1 MSSQTARK
9 PDNKRSPRSNKSN
22 KYVKQ
27 TARFDARRDG
37 KPIIFGWGG
46 HLSHKEKLQ
55 FQRRATWA
63 GAGLVGLLIVAVIIG
78 TWVNLNVIIPS
89 LPITSVNGH
98 QIPQSAYRKL
108 VALKTMLEEE
118 KLNGPHGLN
127 AQAAD
132 LKAQVDA
139 QQKII
144 DADTSKIDSLNKQ
157 IKALPAGASSDA
169 QRQQLNSQLA
179 SAKKDLTTAQ
189 TKHDQLNAQY
199 NNLEQNTIANEQ
211 QLFTQSQVG
220 NDSATWLQDDEI
232 IREWAATQSGAI
244 QAKVNPTA
252 TQVNQFIATLKANL
266 PKGMTYSKFLSQDNI
281 TDSDVQTMAT
291 LVVRRNNMQ
300 AYMADRIKSPAY
312 QVLAR
317 SITSSTQKDAQN
329 ILAQLKKG
337 TDFGTLAKQKSVD
350 ATTASKGGDLGWL
363 ARGQLAQTDQTGV
376 IDNWLFDPARYVGEL
391 SPVLNENGAFHIVQ
405 ITSID
410 PSRTL
415 DKTTLQSLQA
425 NALTSWLF
433 EQRALPGM
441 NITPIDQNKL
451 TDTSNMPPDLP
462 SGAPATAVPGAPN
475 TGLPNTGP

>member
-1 MSSQTARK
+1 MNSQTARK
-9 PDNKRSPRSNKSN
+9 PENKRPARSNKSN

-46 HLSHKEKLQ
+46 HLSHKEKIQ
-55 FQRRATWA
+55 FQRRVTWA
-63 GAGLVGLLIVAVIIG
+63 VAGLIGLLIVAVIIG

-108 VALKTMLEEE
+108 VALKTELEEE

-127 AQAAD
+127 AQAAS

-157 IKALPAGASSDA
+157 IKALPAGASSNA
-169 QRQQLNSQLA
+169 KRQQLNAQLA
-179 SAKKDLTTAQ
+179 SAKKDLTAAQ
-189 TKHDQLNAQY
+189 TKHDQINSQY
-199 NNLEQNTIANEQ
+199 TNLEQNTIPGEQ

-220 NDSATWLQDDEI
+220 NDSASWLQEDEI
-232 IREWAATQSGAI
+232 IREWLATQSKAI

-266 PKGMTYSKFLSQDNI
+266 PKSTTYSKFLSQDNI

-300 AYMADRIKSPAY
+300 AYLASLIKSPTY

-317 SITSSTQKDAQN
+317 SITMSTQADAQN
-329 ILAQLKKG
+329 ILKQLKKG

-350 ATTASKGGDLGWL
+350 AATASKGGDLGWL
-363 ARGQLAQTDQTGV
+363 ARGQLAQTDQTGT
-376 IDNWLFDPARYVGEL
+376 IDNWLFDPSRYVGEL
-391 SPVLNENGAFHIVQ
+391 SPVLNENGAFHVVQ
-405 ITSID
+405 ITGID
-410 PSRTL
+410 PSRAL
-415 DKTTLQSLQA
+415 DKATLQLLQT

-433 EQRALPGM
+433 DQRALPDM
-441 NITPIDQNKL
+441 KITPVDQNKL

-462 SGAPATAVPGAPN
+462 SGAPATAVPGAPSN
-475 TGLPNTGP
+475 GLPNTGP

>member
-1 MSSQTARK
+1 MNSQTARK
-9 PDNKRSPRSNKSN
+9 PENKRSTRSSKSN

-55 FQRRATWA
+55 FQQRATWVA
-63 GAGLVGLLIVAVIIG
+63 AGLVGLLIVAVIVG
-78 TWVNLNVIIPS
+78 TWVNINVITPS
-89 LPITSVNGH
+89 LPITTVNGH

-108 VALKTMLEEE
+108 VALKTELEEE

-127 AQAAD
+127 AQAAN

-144 DADTSKIDSLNKQ
+144 DADTTKIDNLNKQ
-157 IKALPAGASSDA
+157 IKALPAGASSNA
-169 QRQQLNSQLA
+169 QREQLNKQLA
-179 SAKKDLTTAQ
+179 SVKKDLTAAQ
-189 TKHDQLNAQY
+189 TKHDQLNNQY
-199 NNLEQNTIANEQ
+199 TNLEQNTIANEQ

-232 IREWAATQSGAI
+232 IREWLARQSKAV

-252 TQVNQFIATLKANL
+252 TQVNQFMATLKANL

-291 LVVRRNNMQ
+291 LIVRRNNMQ
-300 AYMADRIKSPAY
+300 AYLASLIKSPTY
-312 QVLAR
+312 QVLVR
-317 SITSSTQKDAQN
+317 SITASTQADAQN
-329 ILAQLKKG
+329 ILKQLKKG
-337 TDFGTLAKQKSVD
+337 ADFGALAKQKSVD

-376 IDNWLFDPARYVGEL
+376 IDNWLFDPARYVGEI
-391 SPVLNENGAFHIVQ
+391 SPVLNENGAYHIVQ
-405 ITSID
+405 ITGID
-410 PSRTL
+410 PSRAL
-415 DKTTLQSLQA
+415 DKTTLQSLQT

-441 NITPIDQNKL
+441 NITPVDQNKL
-451 TDTSNMPPDLP
+451 TDPSNMPPDLP
-462 SGAPATAVPGAPN
+462 SGAPATAVPGVP
-475 TGLPNTGP
+475 GSLPNSGP

>member
-211 QLFTQSQVG
+211 QLFTQSQIG

-405 ITSID
+405 ITGID